1 MYPEKYRPSEEIG
14 DEVDQMIRASQEA
27 PYEETEA
34 GFNKWFREAA
44 KDEWELFLQDNT
56 AADGERYLVLQNFL
70 YENGTQAEIDRW
82 LDTLRRKG
90 NGLAADA
97 QSEEL
102 IKIRPDLKF
111 DWISPRKAAQLG
123 RKK

>member
-1 MYPEKYRPSEEIG
+1 MPEHIPSEFLPH
-14 DEVDQMIRASQEA
+14 DEPAL

-44 KDEWELFLQDNT
+44 KEEWERFLEENMSS
-56 AADGERYLVLQNFL
+56 DGERYQVLQNFL
-70 YENGTQAEIDRW
+70 YENGTQEEVDRW
-82 LDTLRRKG
+82 LDTLRQKG

-111 DWISPRKAAQLG
+111 DGISPQKAAQL
-123 RKK
+123 RRNK

>member
-1 MYPEKYRPSEEIG
+1 
-14 DEVDQMIRASQEA
+14 MIRASQESS
-27 PYEETEA
+27 YEETEA
-34 GFNKWFREAA
+34 GFNEWFRKAA
-44 KDEWELFLQDNT
+44 KEEWDLFLQDNR
-56 AADGERYLVLQNFL
+56 AADGERYQALQTFL

-102 IKIRPDLKF
+102 IRIRPDLKF
-111 DWISPRKAAQLG
+111 DGISPRKAVQL
-123 RKK
+123 RRSK